1 MVTAFPWEQIWSGSG
16 VWKLPSVPRAHCLT
30 QTTVQASKC
39 ELNEPRFRSL
49 DFDGVLNT
57 NNIEGLTR
65 EKWLPRWVWVFD
77 SECYIR
83 PFVICIKER
92 LCHNLAS
99 LCNVH
104 ETKVFILSPEVK
116 DDCVNSK
123 RTDPALA
130 HLLTSQHLFR
140 FLTGAGR
147 AAQGPFL
154 SARFTL
160 LEI

>member
-1 MVTAFPWEQIWSGSG
+1 M
-16 VWKLPSVPRAHCLT
+16 C
-30 QTTVQASKC
+30 
-39 ELNEPRFRSL
+39 
-49 DFDGVLNT
+49 
-57 NNIEGLTR
+57 
-65 EKWLPRWVWVFD
+65 VFD

-147 AAQGPFL
+147 AAQG
-154 SARFTL
+154 TL
-160 LEI
+160 PVCEIYIIGDLKQTLFQN